1 MFRHERSSANIKL
14 CGIHTAR
21 VHASRG
27 RGNRLHLWL
36 RGLLTLWLGL
46 LLGRW
51 WLERLL
57 SSRGWRRTLPL
68 VCHDP
73 SNVTMVLLV
82 VLLVLLLLMMKVM
95 DGLWEA
101 VSHTLHTLR
110 NNKLGLRDHLHV
122 ETLRN

>member
-1 MFRHERSSANIKL
+1 M
-14 CGIHTAR
+14 
-21 VHASRG
+21 
-27 RGNRLHLWL
+27 WL

-68 VCHDP
+68 VCHNP
-73 SNVTMVLLV
+73 SNVTMVLLLLV
-82 VLLVLLLLMMKVM
+82 LLLVLLLLMMLVLLKVM

-122 ETLRN
+122 KTLRN